1 MCSALNLI
9 CATIAFQSD
18 KSTTVSLLAYIELVY
33 AFLVDVLMFDSKFS
47 AVELAGAGIITFF
60 NLVTIVERGR
70 MEKKND

>member
-1 MCSALNLI
+1 
-9 CATIAFQSD
+9 
-18 KSTTVSLLAYIELVY
+18 
-33 AFLVDVLMFDSKFS
+33 MFDSKFS